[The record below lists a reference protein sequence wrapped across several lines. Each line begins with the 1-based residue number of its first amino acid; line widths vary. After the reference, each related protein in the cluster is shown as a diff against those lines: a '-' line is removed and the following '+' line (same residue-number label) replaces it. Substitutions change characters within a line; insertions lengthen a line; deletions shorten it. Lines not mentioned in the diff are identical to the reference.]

1 MKKTYQAFMQFSL
14 AELKAELSIQE
25 SGVNIGIPASDVD
38 RYNGMATESFN
49 VGLKDI
55 EQPSLDGMG
64 VPEDMKPKPEDFL
77 YVPFRL
83 ISATMVAAG
92 SWRATMFPAKVLKK
106 ATNMLLKKGVFTDH
120 DDRPKNWTGYVA
132 KTKWQNATQQ
142 NGQTIPG
149 GINGL
154 LAIDTTLE
162 RNRDIAKG
170 IINGA
175 VYSNSVGIQ
184 FTYAMSH
191 DYDNIWEFREAVGTI
206 HADGRMVHMEVTEVI
221 EIHETSLVYL
231 GADPYAKRIGDNGLI
246 NVDNGGVYEGL
257 NKNKAQ
263 LSFKKEYETNK
274 FNISCG
280 LTKNVLFLTGK
291 KDSTISATNQNN
303 DIDMDKNIVAAL
315 LAKFG
320 VSSVEDLTEDF
331 IKNFGAKETS
341 TLSAVKSL
349 ALSVVQ
355 EKDEAIADVNLNKFV
370 EKHVFVSKTEIEEL
384 KQSVSKIKD
393 LETKVSEL
401 EDTKVTLSAN
411 AKLGEEFLKSQ
422 RELAKKYFRLE
433 NLNKTNSEEIETI
446 CSMFDKASPEELQ
459 ALIKKHGLNV
469 GGQFSYTCSDCGS
482 HEFKFQSTK
491 EGSEPNK
498 ESKDDTVR
506 VVNPQTFR
514 DNNK

>member
-14 AELKAELSIQE
+14 AELKAELSIKE
-25 SGVNIGIPASDVD
+25 SGVNIGMAASDVD
-38 RYNGMATESFN
+38 HYNNLATESFN
-49 VGLKDI
+49 VNLKDI

-83 ISATMVAAG
+83 LSATMVAAG
-92 SWRATMFPAKVLKK
+92 SWRSTMFPAKVLKK

-132 KTKWQNATQQ
+132 KTQWQNPTQQ

-154 LAIDTTLE
+154 LAIDTTIE

-184 FTYAMSH
+184 FTYKMSH
-191 DYDNIWEFREAVGTI
+191 DYDNVWDFREAVGTI
-206 HADGRMVHMEVTEVI
+206 HEDGRMVHMEVTQVI

-231 GADPYAKRIGDNGLI
+231 GADPYAKRIGNDGLI

-257 NKNKAQ
+257 DKNTAQ

-280 LTKNVLFLTGK
+280 LNKNVLFLTGK
-291 KDSTISATNQNN
+291 KDSTNSATNQTT
-303 DIDMDKNIVAAL
+303 DINMKENIVAAL
-315 LAKFG
+315 LTKFG
-320 VSSVEDLTEDF
+320 VSSVEELTEDF
-331 IKNFGAKETS
+331 IKNFGTKETS

-349 ALSVVQ
+349 ALSKVQ

-370 EKHVFVSKTEIEEL
+370 EKHVFVSKTELEGL
-384 KQSVSKIKD
+384 KQSVSKI
-393 LETKVSEL
+393 EEL
-401 EDTKVTLSAN
+401 EGKVTELEEAKVTLSAN
-411 AKLGEEFLKSQ
+411 AKLGEDFLNSQ

-433 NLNKTNSEEIETI
+433 NLNKTDAEEIETI
-446 CSMFDKASPEELQ
+446 CSMFDKASPKELQ
-459 ALIKKHGLNV
+459 ALIKKHGLTI

-491 EGSEPNK
+491 EGESSKEEP
-498 ESKDDTVR
+498 KDDTVR

-514 DNNK
+514 ENNK